1 MNKAHYIAAM
11 VALGGIA
18 AAGWAVASRRAPSLA
33 SVPTGQE
40 RDAPSA
46 THGQATVTVYAEGL
60 PFAKRPVVF
69 QDASGEIRSTAETGP
84 DGRAT
89 GAVRAGDMV
98 TVAYGGP
105 KFELI
110 TILDVQEGDKIV
122 VGEKEG
128 DPKQKIVATVIPQ
141 LPGPHPKAKE

>member
-1 MNKAHYIAAM
+1 MNKGHYV
-11 VALGGIA
+11 VALVGLGGIA
-18 AAGWAVASRRAPSLA
+18 AAGWAVASRWSPPVGR
-33 SVPTGQE
+33 E
-40 RDAPSA
+40 EHDALSA
-46 THGQATVTVYAEGL
+46 THGQATVIVYSEGL

-69 QDASGEIRSTAETGP
+69 QDASGEIRSTGETGP